1 MIIKNCWK
9 VNKVSWDINIK
20 AKREI
25 SIFEANITYNLS
37 PMYYKCLDKELGLKI
52 FDKMTCKEALPI
64 LQKAIEDLIDN
75 KEEYEKLNPE
85 NGWGNYEGLLI
96 TFLEMR
102 KCCIDNPDGILE
114 LS

>member
-1 MIIKNCWK
+1 M
-9 VNKVSWDINIK
+9 SWDINIK

-25 SIFEANITYNLS
+25 IIFEANITYNLS
-37 PMYYKCLDKELGLKI
+37 DMYYKCLDKESGLKI
-52 FDKMTCKEALPI
+52 FDGMNCKEALPV

-85 NGWGNYEGLLI
+85 NGWGSYEHLLG
-96 TFLEMR
+96 TFLDMR
-102 KCCIDNPDGILE
+102 KCCIDNPDGIIE